1 MNLRSEAF
9 LIAIALWSFYS
20 IAGGEASRR
29 AGSRATDAAFLVPP
43 GFRGAT
49 GAFSRH
55 NNVPVKCNRSRLNS
69 QLYGVPRMFF
79 WFIDHFGSSIK
90 AGLEKDLENNPV
102 DYFYIDMNA
111 IIHVATHGNI
121 SPIVQMENEQRI
133 RRITSAIEMLFN
145 IVKPRKMLYMAVD
158 GVCPTAKINQQR
170 GRRFRISKTVDAL
183 AEICNSVSSKEGEQY
198 VAERLPFDA
207 YDNVTFNPN
216 HISPGTDFMQI
227 VDSEVANWLAL
238 KTVEGFFGKCMV
250 VYSGGTV
257 PGEGEHKIFQC
268 IRRMNKAS
276 RKSRNETHL
285 VYGLDADLM
294 MLSMALKMPNI
305 KILREERNYTP
316 HVVAKKKGE
325 PYFTTDTGIVH
336 LHKWDFIDLKQTH
349 FEVVSLRVMRKMMYE
364 RCLRYLKRRYRAS
377 HFAFLNRPDAPYRI
391 TDDFVL
397 LSFLAGNDFL
407 PKLPTV
413 DFGNY
418 TFSNMINNYYFLL
431 MKWKGFLT
439 DGLKIHIPR
448 LQSLFK
454 LLARYE
460 TEGFREK
467 AHLEDVPEYADVSRY
482 SNYYYSVKCQVEGKA
497 NIRRMCVD
505 YIKGLFWILS
515 YYHHDCPSW
524 DWSYRYHY
532 APLVSD
538 LANIAKVDVTF
549 NKGGPITPLEHL
561 LAVSPPNGN
570 ELLPP
575 SYRELSEKDGELR
588 HYFPTDFEINEDG
601 KVNEWEHVVKLPFVN
616 THKLTKA
623 AQKVNVGLKYSSLYK
638 NKKGHIFVYHK
649 NKEPSTQ
656 PTDVPNEAK

>member
-1 MNLRSEAF
+1 MILRPGAVA
-9 LIAIALWSFYS
+9 IAIAICSLLS
-20 IAGGEASRR
+20 IASSDAAVRRCDSVRGAAFLTPLASRNSSDAESQRCSSFHSGAASRR
-29 AGSRATDAAFLVPP
+29 
-43 GFRGAT
+43 
-49 GAFSRH
+49 RH
-55 NNVPVKCNRSRLNS
+55 TK
-69 QLYGVPRMFF
+69 LYGVPRMFY
-79 WFIDHFGSSIK
+79 WLLENFGGFK
-90 AGLEKDLENNPV
+90 AGLEKALDKHPV
-102 DYFYIDMNA
+102 DHFYIDMNA

-121 SPIVQMENEQRI
+121 SPIVQMENEQRVL
-133 RRITSAIEMLFN
+133 RITSAIEMLFN

-170 GRRFRISKTVDAL
+170 GRRFRVSKTVDQLTEVCSA
-183 AEICNSVSSKEGEQY
+183 VTSKDGEQY
-198 VAERLPFDA
+198 VAQRLPFDA
-207 YDNVTFNPN
+207 YDNITFNPN

-227 VDSEVANWLAL
+227 VDSE
-238 KTVEGFFGKCMV
+238 GFFGKCLV

-268 IRRMNKAS
+268 IRKMNKAS
-276 RKSRNETHL
+276 RKSHNETHL

-305 KILREERNYTP
+305 KILREERNYAP
-316 HVVAKKKGE
+316 HVVAKKKGV

-349 FEVVSLRVMRKMMYE
+349 FEVVSLKTLRKLMYE
-364 RCLRYLKRRYRAS
+364 RCLKHLMLKYRS
-377 HFAFLNRPDAPYRI
+377 SSFAFLNRPEAPYRI

-407 PKLPTV
+407 PRLPTV
-413 DFGNY
+413 DFANSS
-418 TFSNMINNYYFLL
+418 FSNMISTYYFLL
-431 MKWKGFLT
+431 QRWKGFLT

-454 LLARYE
+454 ALSKHE
-460 TEGFREK
+460 VQGFMEK
-467 AHLEDVPEYADVSRY
+467 ANAEDVEAYSHESLYA
-482 SNYYYSVKCQVEGKA
+482 NYYYREKCQVEGKA

-524 DWSYRYHY
+524 DWSYKYHY

-538 LANIAKVDVTF
+538 LAEISKVDVSF

-575 SYRELSEKDGELR
+575 SYRELSDKDGELR
-588 HYFPTDFEINEDG
+588 QYFPTEFEINEDG
-601 KVNEWEHVVKLPFVN
+601 RVNEWEHVVKLPFVN
-616 THKLTKA
+616 THKLTQA
-623 AQKVNVGLKYSSLYK
+623 AQRVNAGLKYSMLYK
-638 NKKGHIFVYHK
+638 NKKGHMYVYQK
-649 NKEPSTQ
+649 PKEPSTQ
-656 PTDVPNEAK
+656 KTDAENECKVSN